1 MLAEKCPNCGAFLPV
16 RRAGV
21 TIRACEFCELEVPG
35 GVVEVE
41 ALAGPSSTW
50 LPPHPPVRRVERP
63 AAPSAGRLAIALVI
77 SVVAVLGVVAFVITS
92 VRTGAPASRP
102 VAAPPPAVAVTAPP
116 PEPRAPPDPPERAAL
131 RAAIAAAGDVAAL
144 DPLAL
149 LPYVDQRARAAAP
162 DARLL
167 SVQCTSVGAAGTA
180 DLTLASGRCSYAYR
194 TPAGTERP
202 PDVPVGVSTDYPCAV
217 ELAVDAGVTQPDVRV
232 ARRSLDLCR
241 IHHAVRPP
249 ACTFAAAWERA
260 LAAGAPR
267 DAVARVRFAG
277 RYQSGYDPVDP
288 ADDFDVPERGRWSV
302 EIARDGQ
309 DDLRYEF
316 RDDCG
321 APPPSA
327 DAQALRA
334 EVTKARPA
342 LARCLTKAVGG
353 ARGVE
358 ALGMRW
364 RLDVDRRGATRVAFF
379 DADVDLEGAFEGDLD
394 GIRARWA
401 DCANALPPRWRVAP
415 ALAGVVVDLRVE
427 PAGALAIDLEPPAA
441 VVAVEAAP
449 AGAPAR

>member
-21 TIRACEFCELEVPG
+21 AIRTCEFCELEVPG

-41 ALAGPSSTW
+41 ALTGPSSTW
-50 LPPHPPVRRVERP
+50 LPPHPPIRRVEPSP
-63 AAPSAGRLAIALVI
+63 AAPPSARRLAIALVV
-77 SVVAVLGVVAFVITS
+77 SVVAVLGVVALVITTARS
-92 VRTGAPASRP
+92 GARAPAPP
-102 VAAPPPAVAVTAPP
+102 VAAPPVREVAAAPAAP
-116 PEPRAPPDPPERAAL
+116 PEPPGRAAL
-131 RAAIAAAGDVAAL
+131 VAAIAAAGDVAAL

-149 LPYVDQRARAAAP
+149 LPFVEQRARAAAP
-162 DARLL
+162 DVVLL
-167 SVQCTSVGAAGTA
+167 AVQCTSVGAAGTA
-180 DLTLASGRCSYAYR
+180 DLTLASGRCSYEYR
-194 TPAGTERP
+194 TPAGTQRP
-202 PDVPVGVSTDYPCAV
+202 PDVPVGVATDYPCAV

-249 ACTFAAAWERA
+249 ACTFAAAWARA

-309 DDLRYEF
+309 DDLRYQF

-321 APPPSA
+321 APPPTA
-327 DAQALRA
+327 AEQALRA
-334 EVTKARPA
+334 AIAKAGPA
-342 LARCLTKAVGG
+342 LTRCLTKAVGS
-353 ARGVE
+353 ARAVE

-364 RLDVDRRGATRVAFF
+364 RLDRDRGGAPRVAFF
-379 DADVDLEGAFEGDLD
+379 DADIDVEGFFEGDLD

-401 DCANALPPRWRVAP
+401 DCANALPPRWRLAP
-415 ALAGVVVDLRVE
+415 ALAGVVIDLRVE
-427 PAGALAIDLEPPAA
+427 TAGPQLVDIEPPPAA
-441 VVAVEAAP
+441 VEAP
-449 AGAPAR
+449 APP

>member
-1 MLAEKCPNCGAFLPV
+1 
-16 RRAGV
+16 
-21 TIRACEFCELEVPG
+21 
-35 GVVEVE
+35 
-41 ALAGPSSTW
+41 
-50 LPPHPPVRRVERP
+50 
-63 AAPSAGRLAIALVI
+63 
-77 SVVAVLGVVAFVITS
+77 
-92 VRTGAPASRP
+92 
-102 VAAPPPAVAVTAPP
+102 
-116 PEPRAPPDPPERAAL
+116 L

-144 DPLAL
+144 DPVAL
-149 LPYVDQRARAAAP
+149 LPFVDERARAAAP
-162 DARLL
+162 DVVLL

-180 DLTLASGRCSYAYR
+180 DLTLASGRCSYEYR
-194 TPAGTERP
+194 TPAGTRRP
-202 PDVPVGVSTDYPCAV
+202 PDVPVGVATDYPCAV
-217 ELAVDAGVTQPDVRV
+217 ELAVDAGVTQPDVRI

-309 DDLRYEF
+309 DDLRYQF

-334 EVTKARPA
+334 VIAKARPA
-342 LARCLTKAVGG
+342 LARCLAKAVGS
-353 ARGVE
+353 ARAVE
-358 ALGMRW
+358 ALAMRW
-364 RLDVDRRGATRVAFF
+364 RLAVDRRGAARVEFF
-379 DADVDLEGAFEGDLD
+379 DADIDVEGFFEGDLD

-415 ALAGVVVDLRVE
+415 ALTGVVIDLRVE
-427 PAGALAIDLEPPAA
+427 TAGAQTVELEPPAA
-441 VVAVEAAP
+441 AAAVEAAP
-449 AGAPAR
+449 PAAPPR

>member
-1 MLAEKCPNCGAFLPV
+1 M
-16 RRAGV
+16 
-21 TIRACEFCELEVPG
+21 
-35 GVVEVE
+35 
-41 ALAGPSSTW
+41 
-50 LPPHPPVRRVERP
+50 
-63 AAPSAGRLAIALVI
+63 
-77 SVVAVLGVVAFVITS
+77 
-92 VRTGAPASRP
+92 
-102 VAAPPPAVAVTAPP
+102 
-116 PEPRAPPDPPERAAL
+116 
-131 RAAIAAAGDVAAL
+131 
-144 DPLAL
+144 
-149 LPYVDQRARAAAP
+149 
-162 DARLL
+162 
-167 SVQCTSVGAAGTA
+167 QCTSVGAAGTA

-353 ARGVE
+353 ALVAIGGGGGFAAVT
-358 ALGMRW
+358 ALASGAIA
-364 RLDVDRRGATRVAFF
+364 GATAPPCC
-379 DADVDLEGAFEGDLD
+379 
-394 GIRARWA
+394 RASR
-401 DCANALPPRWRVAP
+401 LP
-415 ALAGVVVDLRVE
+415 ALQ
-427 PAGALAIDLEPPAA
+427 AA
-441 VVAVEAAP
+441 TIPSAAHR
-449 AGAPAR
+449 AAS